1 MDAAPRAFE
10 DCVLGPSV
18 SGQGGPLKKTRL
30 LMLVMQVEKNNFGS
44 SFLFW
49 GVEHRCYSNGRLRC
63 FFGGH

>member
-30 LMLVMQVEKNNFGS
+30 ADAGDAS
-44 SFLFW
+44 
-49 GVEHRCYSNGRLRC
+49 
-63 FFGGH
+63 

>member
-10 DCVLGPSV
+10 DCVLGLSV

-30 LMLVMQVEKNNFGS
+30 LMLVMQVEKTNNFGS

-49 GVEHRCYSNGRLRC
+49 GCGASLLL
-63 FFGGH
+63 